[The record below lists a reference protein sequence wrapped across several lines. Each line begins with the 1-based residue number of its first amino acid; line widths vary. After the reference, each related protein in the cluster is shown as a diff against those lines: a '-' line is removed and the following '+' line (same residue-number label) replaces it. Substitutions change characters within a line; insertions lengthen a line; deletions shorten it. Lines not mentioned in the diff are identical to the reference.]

1 VIHRVLIAVTVGLC
15 GCSSLPLAPWSG
27 TRPTPPAASPGNPA
41 PPARLALLQPE
52 DNPLKL
58 VAAAADNGGTTRVTR
73 LDVVLT
79 ALRVRVPRSQ
89 RARAEMLWNHLRE
102 DALDNATTLRL
113 RHNGLRVGV
122 GDEQWWEAVR
132 AALDAIPGVNST
144 PIAPLR
150 VPAEYPLALE
160 LDTGPHEQ
168 TLFFLADDGVL
179 TGETWPQSR
188 NVLRLSY
195 ALDLQRPDRI
205 RLSVVPEV
213 RQRLEGLRWVRN
225 EAGVTQVPNY
235 SGRAF
240 GAAGFAADLEPGRFL
255 LIAPGEQSGV
265 SGLVGNSFLVS
276 EEDGQSYDSYVF
288 LRADVNH
295 VAQRY

>member
-1 VIHRVLIAVTVGLC
+1 MIYRVLTAITVGLC
-15 GCSSLPLAPWSG
+15 GCSSIPSAPWSG
-27 TRPTPPAASPGNPA
+27 TGPTPLSASAENPA
-41 PPARLALLQPE
+41 RPAGPARLQPE

-58 VAAAADNGGTTRVTR
+58 VAASADNVGAPRITR

-113 RHNGLRVGV
+113 QHNGLRVGV

-132 AALDAIPGVNST
+132 AALAAIPGVNST

-188 NVLRLSY
+188 NVLRISY
-195 ALDLQRPDRI
+195 VLDLQRPDRV
-205 RLSVVPEV
+205 RLFVVPEV

-225 EAGVTQVPNY
+225 EAGVAQVPNY
-235 SGRAF
+235 SGRTF

-255 LIAPGEQSGV
+255 LIAPGTQSGV

>member
-1 VIHRVLIAVTVGLC
+1 MPSHPAFYNFLRFTWENSSFYRALYGEHGIREADLDQVSLQDLPIVSKQMIRENYDEVVTD
-15 GCSSLPLAPWSG
+15 
-27 TRPTPPAASPGNPA
+27 
-41 PPARLALLQPE
+41 ARIRF
-52 DNPLKL
+52 
-58 VAAAADNGGTTRVTR
+58 AD
-73 LDVVLT
+73 LEEWLECDHD
-79 ALRVRVPRSQ
+79 PRS
-89 RARAEMLWNHLRE
+89 RFRIGNTA
-102 DALDNATTLRL
+102 
-113 RHNGLRVGV
+113 
-122 GDEQWWEAVR
+122 
-132 AALDAIPGVNST
+132 
-144 PIAPLR
+144 
-150 VPAEYPLALE
+150 
-160 LDTGPHEQ
+160 
-168 TLFFLADDGVL
+168 
-179 TGETWPQSR
+179 
-188 NVLRLSY
+188 
-195 ALDLQRPDRI
+195 QRPDRI